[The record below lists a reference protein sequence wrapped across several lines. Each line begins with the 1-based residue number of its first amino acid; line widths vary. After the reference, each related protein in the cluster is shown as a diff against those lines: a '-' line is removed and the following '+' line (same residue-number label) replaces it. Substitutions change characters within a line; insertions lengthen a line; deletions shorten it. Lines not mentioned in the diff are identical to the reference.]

1 MNDAINK
8 AEPSFSSLVQPYN
21 FQQCH
26 GFIISA
32 VDYLLFF
39 CLNDILRLVQGFCL
53 VLGADVVA
61 DAECY
66 ACAFGNDFALLYFLF
81 CQGFLYY

>member
-26 GFIISA
+26 GFVISA
-32 VDYLLFF
+32 VDYFVVF
-39 CLNDILRLVQGFCL
+39 CLNDILRLVQDFCL
-53 VLGADVVA
+53 VLGADVIA
-61 DAECY
+61 DAEGY
-66 ACAFGNDFALLYFLF
+66 ACAFGYGATLLYFF
-81 CQGFLYY
+81 GG